1 MKFIEDG
8 NFKEWVRVALI
19 IIGLPLVIF
28 SVRSGLKDI
37 LSIMIFCVG
46 IVVASIG
53 GYASQAHMF
62 KIKPF
67 DTHFEKMRAKKN
79 KSQDGRRNDEEF

>member
-1 MKFIEDG
+1 MRFIEDG
-8 NFKEWVRVALI
+8 NLKEWVRVTLVI
-19 IIGLPLVIF
+19 VGVPLVIF

-37 LSIMIFCVG
+37 SSIMMFCIG

-67 DTHFEKMRAKKN
+67 DNHSEKMRAKKN
-79 KSQDGRRNDEEF
+79 KNQDGRRNDEGF